1 VPTLSCPQEAE
12 GTGQSEKHAEH
23 GRRDPVDGVHALCAA
38 VTDRDC
44 IHHDRAGHCHRSVPE
59 REFKRRFSP
68 YVLRHTMATLNYLD
82 GMPLELLSRRL
93 GHTDPMFTFK
103 RYGQGVRAQH
113 TNAAAAN
120 FDLRMAKV
128 RRAALKVS

>member
-1 VPTLSCPQEAE
+1 
-12 GTGQSEKHAEH
+12 
-23 GRRDPVDGVHALCAA
+23 
-38 VTDRDC
+38 
-44 IHHDRAGHCHRSVPE
+44 
-59 REFKRRFSP
+59 
-68 YVLRHTMATLNYLD
+68 MATLNYLD

-103 RYGQGVRAQH
+103 RYGKGVRAQH
-113 TNAAAAN
+113 TKAAAAN